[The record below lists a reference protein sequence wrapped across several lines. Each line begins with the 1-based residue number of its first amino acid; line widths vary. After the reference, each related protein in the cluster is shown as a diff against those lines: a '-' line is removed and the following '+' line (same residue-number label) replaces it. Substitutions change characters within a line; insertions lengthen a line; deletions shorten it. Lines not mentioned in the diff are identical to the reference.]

1 MPLWGVL
8 KDTAIGLDLVELRC
22 IRLCVCVCVCVCV
35 KKIAGQHTQT
45 HNMHVHTQLL
55 PELPTQLA
63 FVNLMH
69 SLCKIC
75 PGHTRP
81 GLTQRQSGSTD

>member
-1 MPLWGVL
+1 
-8 KDTAIGLDLVELRC
+8 
-22 IRLCVCVCVCVCV
+22 
-35 KKIAGQHTQT
+35 
-45 HNMHVHTQLL
+45 MHVHTQLL

-69 SLCKIC
+69 SLMVCKIC

-81 GLTQRQSGSTD
+81 ELTQRQSGNTD